1 MRGSGEVSFSTFADL
16 DFEDSIYGK
25 MGNNNDFKY
34 NSKGQALD
42 RTALLV
48 FAEVFS
54 VGEKSVFVGLLNL
67 N

>member
-1 MRGSGEVSFSTFADL
+1 MK
-16 DFEDSIYGK
+16 Y
-25 MGNNNDFKY
+25 NNDFKY